1 MIEAYKT
8 VVFENYANFNGR
20 AARPEYWWFALAS
33 LIIYVG
39 MVVLSVVLSAVVGEL
54 GFGMIIIYGII
65 IIYSI
70 ATILPSLAV
79 TVRRL
84 HDIDKSAWWLLIGL
98 IPWIGGIIFLILMVL
113 KTYPHPNKY
122 GNPEGWQNA
131 VSA

>member
-1 MIEAYKT
+1 MIEAYKA

-20 AARPEYWWFALAS
+20 AARPEYWWFTLAS

-39 MVVLSVVLSAVVGEL
+39 MAVLSVVLLSMVGEL
-54 GFGMIIIYGII
+54 GFGIIVIYWV
-65 IIYSI
+65 

>member
-39 MVVLSVVLSAVVGEL
+39 MAVLSLVLSSMVGE
-54 GFGMIIIYGII
+54 FGLGII
-65 IIYSI
+65 VIYWV

-79 TVRRL
+79 SVRRL